1 MSKQDR
7 ILYGVHPVLE
17 ALEAGTSIEKIFIR
31 QGKEH
36 ERIKDIRRLAK
47 DIGVPTQEVP
57 DEKLDRLTR
66 QGNHQGVVAEV
77 TPVAY
82 QDLETVILDLQEQ
95 EDIIPLLI
103 LLDGVTDVRNFGAIA
118 RTAECM
124 GAHAI
129 VVPARGSASLN
140 GDAIRTSAGALNHL
154 PVCRVDHTVDA
165 VMLLQAYGIPT
176 MACTEKVGEPLFTL
190 DLSGPLCLALGAEDK
205 GISRQLLRRVD
216 LLGTIP
222 MTGKVESLNVSVAA
236 GMALMEILRQRGGDR

>member
-1 MSKQDR
+1 MNKQDR
-7 ILYGVHPVLE
+7 YLYGVHPVME

-36 ERIKDIRRLAK
+36 ERIKDIRKMAK
-47 DIGVPTQEVP
+47 EIGVPTQEVP
-57 DEKLDRLTR
+57 DEKLDRITR

-82 QDLETVILDLQEQ
+82 QDLEQVLLALQAAEQ
-95 EDIIPLLI
+95 VPLLV

-129 VVPARGSASLN
+129 VVPARGSAALN
-140 GDAIRTSAGALNHL
+140 GDAVRTSAGALNYL
-154 PVCRVDHTVDA
+154 PVCRVEHTVDG
-165 VMLLQAYGIPT
+165 VMLMQAYGVPAI
-176 MACTEKVGEPLFTL
+176 ACTEQVGEPLFDL
-190 DLSGPLCLALGAEDK
+190 DLSGPLCLVLGAEDK

-222 MTGKVESLNVSVAA
+222 MTGQVGSLNVSVAA
-236 GMALMEILRQRGGDR
+236 GMALMEITRQRKG

>member
-36 ERIKDIRRLAK
+36 ERIKDIRRIAK
-47 DIGVPTQEVP
+47 DLGVPTQEVP

-82 QDLETVILDLQEQ
+82 QDLEQVLLTLQEAEQ
-95 EDIIPLLI
+95 TPLLL

-129 VVPARGSASLN
+129 VVPARGSAALN
-140 GDAIRTSAGALNHL
+140 GDAIRTSAGALNYL

-165 VMLLQAYGIPT
+165 VMLLQAYGVPT
-176 MACTEKVGEPLFTL
+176 LACTEKVGEPLYDL

-222 MTGKVESLNVSVAA
+222 MQGQVDSLNVSVAA
-236 GMALMEILRQRGGDR
+236 GMALMEIKRQRRG